1 MASTLNGTSLNV
13 GGPVTCTTVDTG
25 QGATEVHLMNQNLR
39 TTDSPTFAAI
49 TAGTINTGPGATEV
63 HLMNQNLRTTD
74 SVTFKNITATESE
87 GTRSAGSYV
96 CFSRTSASTVSSTS
110 YTRVPGYVFKFKK
123 AGVYTVIFR
132 MKCNSQHVYE
142 ASYGRIY
149 VNGSAVGTER
159 SLNGGESSTSNF
171 SQNIT
176 LQAGA
181 VLEIRAHEDRADKS
195 TTIEWC
201 YINQNEEG
209 PIYDE

>member
-63 HLMNQNLRTTD
+63 HLMDQNLRKTD
-74 SVTFKNITATESE
+74 NVIFNNIRATGSE
-87 GTRSAGSYV
+87 GIRSAGSYV
-96 CFSRTSASTVSSTS
+96 CFSRTSASVVDNKS
-110 YTRVPGYVFKFKK
+110 YTRAPGYAFKFKK
-123 AGVYTVIFR
+123 SGTYTVIFR
-132 MKCNSQHVYE
+132 MKNNGSNESC
-142 ASYGRIY
+142 GRIY

-159 SLNGGESSTSNF
+159 TLNCGNAGNF

-176 LQAGA
+176 LNVGD
-181 VLEIRAHEDRADKS
+181 VLEIRAKGNASNVTLPID